1 MTVINHF
8 NFFALLSGDAAMI
21 GQLSWIARM
30 LRKLVEIDS
39 FI

>member
-8 NFFALLSGDAAMI
+8 NFFAFFSDDVAMTR
-21 GQLSWIARM
+21 QLRRISRM
-30 LRKLVEIDS
+30 LRELVKLDS